1 MDFHST
7 GGRIVRALTHREIRL
22 ATLTGIVLVLGI
34 SYLFVQSH
42 RAKIQDL
49 QREKS
54 SAQVEQIHQQ
64 TLLRTQPQRIQELE
78 TIRGQLPRHPEGRD
92 LKSEFA
98 RQVQSLSSQSGLRLT
113 GLTPEDETYLE
124 ELKLYQSSIRGSWS
138 GSSEQLLSFLH
149 RLHQLGAVSDMRELR
164 IRNRSGMSD
173 SLSGTFTL
181 DFVYSRIPA
190 SETIPSVDTPPQS
203 IDDRPAS

>member
-1 MDFHST
+1 MRS
-7 GGRIVRALTHREIRL
+7 LTSRETRL

-34 SYLFVQSH
+34 TYMFVQSQL
-42 RAKIQDL
+42 AKI
-49 QREKS
+49 REFKQLKS
-54 SAQVEQIHQQ
+54 SAQVEQIRQQ
-64 TLLRTQPQRIQELE
+64 NLLRTQPERIRELE

-98 RQVQSLSSQSGLRLT
+98 QQVQSLSSQSGLRLT
-113 GLTPEDETYLE
+113 GLNPENEEYLE
-124 ELKLYQSSIRGSWS
+124 ELKLYQSSVRGSWS

-181 DFVYSRIPA
+181 DFVYSRIPV
-190 SETIPSVDTPPQS
+190 SETNPTVDSTPQS
-203 IDDRPAS
+203 IDDRPAP

>member
-1 MDFHST
+1 M
-7 GGRIVRALTHREIRL
+7 RALTSREIRL
-22 ATLTGIVLVLGI
+22 AILTGIVLVLGI
-34 SYLFVQSH
+34 TYLFVQSQ
-42 RAKIQDL
+42 RVKISELKRQ
-49 QREKS
+49 KS
-54 SAQVEQIHQQ
+54 NARVEQIRQQ
-64 TLLRTQPQRIQELE
+64 NLLRTQPQRIQELE

-113 GLTPEDETYLE
+113 GLTPEDEAYLE
-124 ELKLYQSSIRGSWS
+124 ELKLYQSSLRASWS
-138 GSSEQLLSFLH
+138 GSSGQLLSFLH

-181 DFVYSRIPA
+181 DFVYSRIPVPE
-190 SETIPSVDTPPQS
+190 SNPTVDTTPQS
-203 IDDRPAS
+203 IEDRPAP

>member
-1 MDFHST
+1 
-7 GGRIVRALTHREIRL
+7 VRSLTSRETRL

-34 SYLFVQSH
+34 TYMFVQSQL
-42 RAKIQDL
+42 AKI
-49 QREKS
+49 REFKQLKS
-54 SAQVEQIHQQ
+54 SAQVEQIRQQ
-64 TLLRTQPQRIQELE
+64 NLLRTQPERIRELE

-98 RQVQSLSSQSGLRLT
+98 QQVQSLSSQSGLRLT
-113 GLTPEDETYLE
+113 GLNPENEEYLE
-124 ELKLYQSSIRGSWS
+124 ELKLYQSSVRGSWS

-181 DFVYSRIPA
+181 DFVYSRIPV
-190 SETIPSVDTPPQS
+190 SETNPTVDSTPQS
-203 IDDRPAS
+203 IDDRPAP